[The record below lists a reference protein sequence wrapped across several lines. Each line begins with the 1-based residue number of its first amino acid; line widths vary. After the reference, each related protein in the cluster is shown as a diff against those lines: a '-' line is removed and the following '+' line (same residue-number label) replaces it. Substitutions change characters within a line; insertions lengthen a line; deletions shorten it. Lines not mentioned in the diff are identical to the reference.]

1 VYTGYWFGANENDR
15 AVYFKDKTRIELV
28 TLAFIIVAVSIF
40 SSAQFSALIIVRKGP
55 MRHPG
60 VVHRALEKPQVFAF
74 SIFHDI

>member
-1 VYTGYWFGANENDR
+1 
-15 AVYFKDKTRIELV
+15 
-28 TLAFIIVAVSIF
+28 
-40 SSAQFSALIIVRKGP
+40 